1 MLELVTPPQYRH
13 CIAME
18 WMRYNHRQ
26 CEYGAQI
33 YVQNTMS
40 RVLGTA
46 HQIDVELLSWDLV
59 KPKAVRTQAVKKKRR
74 L

>member
-1 MLELVTPPQYRH
+1 MLELVDPPQYRH
-13 CIAME
+13 CIAKE

-26 CEYGAQI
+26 CGYGAQI

-40 RVLGTA
+40 RVRGTA
-46 HQIDVELLSWDLV
+46 HQIDVELLSWELLR
-59 KPKAVRTQAVKKKRR
+59 PKAVRTQAVEKKRR

>member
-1 MLELVTPPQYRH
+1 MLELVNPPQYRH

-26 CEYGAQI
+26 GDYAAQI

-46 HQIDVELLSWDLV
+46 HQLDVELLSWYLV